1 MAIIKTLRYPFRS
14 AAMFEDP
21 IPGSKYI
28 YFQND
33 AYDKDTLNPVFDTGI
48 LWSTDGTLTTSKT
61 FGRPMPTMDTGDG
74 LGGVLIL
81 NGECTHVRHRIFNTL
96 NDYRNTIDA
105 APFQSMDPSRHNVGS
120 SYWTDGYNNMVLANY
135 NYHDPT
141 AASNTYYL
149 NFNTQYIMKLN
160 TNSRDLATSNF
171 LTANSYFALAHA
183 TTNGYGTMSWPIYRN
198 PATNSLIWTTQVGY
212 GANNATAY
220 GYMPY
225 AINGTSTY
233 PAFNATP
240 TSQGTTINA
249 NRTNQFLG
257 VSYRDGYSINFQNLV
272 NNDFQQ
278 FVIKY
283 IDNPGINTFQT
294 LYSNA
299 TVPFPTGL
307 GYTGTYYISTNSN
320 LSIGTPGIV
329 MTATLTATISGS
341 ISGAVLT
348 VDSISGGFVRP
359 GLMLSGS
366 GVAATTTITSAISVN
381 AQGVGTYNL
390 SLGTGNASPGTTI
403 NGILTASIV
412 AAVFPG
418 HSQAGAQKLN
428 QLVVADFRTI
438 TPGGRLWPGM
448 VLTTSTQVLASSII
462 NFTTATSQWST
473 STNRG
478 FDRTTNPA
486 GSTWGYGMPKFS
498 SETFPCPTDPAGVR
512 GWYTP
517 FIDVAGNFQPFYWQ
531 WTTATDVFSR
541 SANVA
546 VNYNTGTTF
555 LYGIWNPDQI
565 STTSVDLPYGMQRL
579 WYNETFVTS
588 TGTRG
593 LIFMQLHGAGG
604 VFDTTSTYRTFP
616 VYSIAPNDPLVLT
629 HVNSVVVP
637 ATPKN
642 ICWLND
648 ARTQFAAITHNATY
662 VYTYITT
669 ATNFL
674 LTATFPYQF
683 NAVGRDNY
691 NRVWAH
697 DTGPIGYGR
706 IHLLSG
712 VPSNVTVVASSSTY
726 SYSGTTSTTTF
737 AVDAWDL
744 GNARLTATINL
755 SVAGSNL
762 LLLNTGGQYVS
773 TLTVVTSTSSSTI
786 VTGQIIGSGYSNI
799 SASVTI

>member
-1 MAIIKTLRYPFRS
+1 
-14 AAMFEDP
+14 
-21 IPGSKYI
+21 
-28 YFQND
+28 
-33 AYDKDTLNPVFDTGI
+33 
-48 LWSTDGTLTTSKT
+48 
-61 FGRPMPTMDTGDG
+61 
-74 LGGVLIL
+74 
-81 NGECTHVRHRIFNTL
+81 
-96 NDYRNTIDA
+96 
-105 APFQSMDPSRHNVGS
+105 
-120 SYWTDGYNNMVLANY
+120 
-135 NYHDPT
+135 
-141 AASNTYYL
+141 
-149 NFNTQYIMKLN
+149 
-160 TNSRDLATSNF
+160 
-171 LTANSYFALAHA
+171 
-183 TTNGYGTMSWPIYRN
+183 
-198 PATNSLIWTTQVGY
+198 
-212 GANNATAY
+212 
-220 GYMPY
+220 
-225 AINGTSTY
+225 
-233 PAFNATP
+233 
-240 TSQGTTINA
+240 
-249 NRTNQFLG
+249 
-257 VSYRDGYSINFQNLV
+257 
-272 NNDFQQ
+272 
-278 FVIKY
+278 
-283 IDNPGINTFQT
+283 
-294 LYSNA
+294 
-299 TVPFPTGL
+299 VPFPTGL

-412 AAVFPG
+412 GAVFPG

-486 GSTWGYGMPKFS
+486 GSTWGFAMPKFA
-498 SETFPCPTDPAGVR
+498 SETFPCPTDPARVR

-517 FIDVAGNFQPFYWQ
+517 FIDVVGSYQPLYYQ

-541 SANVA
+541 SANVT
-546 VNYNTGTTF
+546 VNYATGTTF
-555 LYGIWNPDQI
+555 LNIWYPDMFSLTSAGTQYG
-565 STTSVDLPYGMQRL
+565 GQRL
-579 WYNETFVTS
+579 WYNESFLTS
-588 TGTRG
+588 TGTRN

-604 VFDTTSTYRTFP
+604 VYDSTSTYRTFP
-616 VYSIAPNDPLVLT
+616 IYTINPNDPLNLT
-629 HVNSVVVP
+629 YANSVVVP
-637 ATPKN
+637 STPKN
-642 ICWLND
+642 ICWLRD
-648 ARTQFAAITHNATY
+648 DRTQFAVISHNATY
-662 VYTYITT
+662 VYTYVTT

-674 LTATFPYQF
+674 LTATLPYQYS
-683 NAVGRDNY
+683 AVGRDNY

-712 VPSNVTVVASSSTY
+712 VPTTVTVIANSSTY
-726 SYSGTTSTTTF
+726 TYSGSTSTTTF
-737 AVDAWDL
+737 AVDSWDL
-744 GNARLTATINL
+744 SNSRLTATVNL

-762 LLLNTGGQYVS
+762 LLLNTSGQYVN
-773 TLTVVTSTSSSTI
+773 TLTVVTSTSTSTI
-786 VTGQIIGSGYSNI
+786 VIGQVIGSGYSNI
-799 SASVTI
+799 SASVTM

>member
-48 LWSTDGTLTTSKT
+48 LWSTDGTLTTGKT
-61 FGRPMPTMDTGDG
+61 FGRPIPTFDTGDG
-74 LGGVLIL
+74 LGGILIL
-81 NGECTHVRHRIFNTL
+81 NGECTHVRHRIFNSL
-96 NDYRNTIDA
+96 NDYRNTIDI
-105 APFQSMDPSRHNVGS
+105 APFQSMDPARHTLPS

-141 AASNTYYL
+141 AASNTYSL
-149 NFNTQYIMKLN
+149 TFNTQYIMKLN

-171 LTANSYFALAHA
+171 LTANSYFAVASA
-183 TTNGYGTMSWPIYRN
+183 ASANQGTMSWPIYRN
-198 PATNSLIWTTQVGY
+198 PATNTIVWTAQAASTTNDGTARGNMPMSLG
-212 GANNATAY
+212 G
-220 GYMPY
+220 G
-225 AINGTSTY
+225 STY
-233 PAFNATP
+233 PVFNATP
-240 TSQGTTINA
+240 TQQGTTITA

-257 VSYRDGYSINFQNLV
+257 VSYRDGYTLNFQN
-272 NNDFQQ
+272 NTSNDFQQ
-278 FVIKY
+278 FIIKY
-283 IDNPGINTFQT
+283 IDNPGINTIQT
-294 LYSNA
+294 TYQNSTPA
-299 TVPFPTGL
+299 YPSGF
-307 GYTGTYYISTNSN
+307 GYTGTYYVSTNSN
-320 LSIGTPGIV
+320 ISVPVGSV
-329 MTATLTATISGS
+329 VTATLTATLSGS

-348 VDSISGGFVRP
+348 VNSIGGGFVRP

-366 GVAATTTITSAISVN
+366 GVAATTTITSAISVDPN
-381 AQGVGTYNL
+381 GIGTWNL
-390 SLGTGNASPGTTI
+390 SLGTGNASPGTVIT
-403 NGILTASIV
+403 GILTASI
-412 AAVFPG
+412 AVQILPG
-418 HSQAGAQKLN
+418 YSQAGAQKLN
-428 QLVVADFRTI
+428 QMIVQDFRTI

-448 VLTTSTQVLASSII
+448 NLTTSTQVLNTQIV
-462 NFTTATSQWST
+462 NLTTATSQWNT
-473 STNRG
+473 ATTRG

-486 GSTWGYGMPKFS
+486 GSTWGFAMPKFA
-498 SETFPCPTDPAGVR
+498 SETFPCPTDPAAVR

-517 FIDVAGNFQPFYWQ
+517 FIDVAGNYQPLYYQ

-541 SANVA
+541 SPNVT

-555 LYGIWNPDQI
+555 LYGIWTPDQL
-565 STTSVDLPYGMQRL
+565 SGTSLDVNYGMQRL

-588 TGTRG
+588 TGTRN

-616 VYSIAPNDPLVLT
+616 VYAIAPNDPLVLT

-642 ICWLND
+642 ICWLRD
-648 ARTQFAAITHNATY
+648 DRTQFAVITHSATF
-662 VYTYITT
+662 VYTYVTT

-683 NAVGRDNY
+683 NAIGRDNY

-697 DTGPIGYGR
+697 DTGPIGFGR

-726 SYSGTTSTTTF
+726 SYEGTTSTTSF

-744 GNARLTATINL
+744 SNARLTATINL

-773 TLTVVTSTSSSTI
+773 TLTVITSTSSSTI